1 MAGHLGFEFQ
11 GLEVVGGVLRNSDP
25 FGQTEKGGGVE
36 QKLDIFLGC
45 HKCVVPE
52 FIDRK
57 NDVNFLSS
65 SEQVVPNS
73 RTAVD
78 LTTFTPETL
87 SRKLHSLF

>member
-1 MAGHLGFEFQ
+1 MAGHLGFDFQ

-87 SRKLHSLF
+87 SRKLHSLL

>member
-1 MAGHLGFEFQ
+1 M
-11 GLEVVGGVLRNSDP
+11 
-25 FGQTEKGGGVE
+25 

-57 NDVNFLSS
+57 NDRNFLSS

>member
-1 MAGHLGFEFQ
+1 MAGHLGFDFQ
-11 GLEVVGGVLRNSDP
+11 GLGVAGGVLCNSDP
-25 FGQTEKGGGVE
+25 FEQTENGGVVM

-57 NDVNFLSS
+57 NDRNVLSI
-65 SEQVVPNS
+65 SEQVFPNS

-87 SRKLHSLF
+87 SRKLRSLI